1 MSSKISSHIRKLG
14 LKKDRNSGFT
24 LLEVIIVVGIMG
36 LLAAIALPAVG
47 IIDNKERTRI
57 TNEKIELIRKAII
70 GESGITDAN
79 GKKIIG
85 GYVGDMRDWP
95 DLWEAKEDIPHNY
108 DATIPSTDRWDFGYR
123 PYGSFNDNGKWQWER
138 PFRKLSDDKD
148 DTDGLDHIGGLETEN
163 EGQPRG
169 LWTDDPQEDPNST
182 ANKLDADKWKGPY
195 ILFPNDPYPKDNTH
209 FATTNN
215 DYADLR
221 PKLTSPGTGV
231 KTESWIDGDYSA
243 ALGEPFDDKEAFRK
257 LQTNDRLADGWGRA
271 FRFFITEDTEHGSG
285 NTIFW
290 IVSEGADG
298 EGFYPTKGSIA
309 TVDTDDTMG
318 KNYDPNHED
327 NIDNIVLKLYS
338 IEWQAAFEDEKL
350 LKEQETGEI
359 LNTIKQSLIG
369 DSPAGNNTGF
379 CGDLGRWPRLYSW
392 EGANWDEAD
401 DSNTGYTKGQ
411 LRELW
416 TATPNSAD
424 AADNVLLPDWQ
435 NPGFGWRYQYHSAP
449 LLNQEQSYLTDAW
462 GNPLVFIYGSDDTLM
477 LLSVG
482 DDGEYDFGD
491 QLDLTESIAI
501 SSYDS
506 SLSANADNIVVTIAK
521 DVWYPGFLHID
532 NITVNNAQNGITKAA
547 FWYAT
552 DSDNTS
558 FYKTIYTSA
567 IDGTWTIT
575 GDALLYS
582 DVTAQQAASGMK
594 RLIIWNDDDGDDEID
609 IGESQFTRILPVIT
623 QPQPTG
629 SDIEVDTAQFTPAV
643 AL

>member
-1 MSSKISSHIRKLG
+1 
-14 LKKDRNSGFT
+14 
-24 LLEVIIVVGIMG
+24 
-36 LLAAIALPAVG
+36 
-47 IIDNKERTRI
+47 
-57 TNEKIELIRKAII
+57 
-70 GESGITDAN
+70 
-79 GKKIIG
+79 
-85 GYVGDMRDWP
+85 
-95 DLWEAKEDIPHNY
+95 
-108 DATIPSTDRWDFGYR
+108 
-123 PYGSFNDNGKWQWER
+123 
-138 PFRKLSDDKD
+138 
-148 DTDGLDHIGGLETEN
+148 
-163 EGQPRG
+163 
-169 LWTDDPQEDPNST
+169 
-182 ANKLDADKWKGPY
+182 
-195 ILFPNDPYPKDNTH
+195 
-209 FATTNN
+209 
-215 DYADLR
+215 
-221 PKLTSPGTGV
+221 
-231 KTESWIDGDYSA
+231 
-243 ALGEPFDDKEAFRK
+243 
-257 LQTNDRLADGWGRA
+257 
-271 FRFFITEDTEHGSG
+271 
-285 NTIFW
+285 
-290 IVSEGADG
+290 
-298 EGFYPTKGSIA
+298 
-309 TVDTDDTMG
+309 
-318 KNYDPNHED
+318 
-327 NIDNIVLKLYS
+327 
-338 IEWQAAFEDEKL
+338 
-350 LKEQETGEI
+350 
-359 LNTIKQSLIG
+359 
-369 DSPAGNNTGF
+369 
-379 CGDLGRWPRLYSW
+379 LYSW

-506 SLSANADNIVVTIAK
+506 SLSANTDNIVVTIAK
-521 DVWYPGFLHID
+521 DQWYPGFLHID

-558 FYKTIYTSA
+558 FYKTIYTST

-582 DVTAQQAASGMK
+582 DVTAQQAASGMR
-594 RLIIWNDDDGDDEID
+594 RLTIWNDDDGDGEID
-609 IGESQFTRILPVIT
+609 NGESQITKILPVIT

-643 AL
+643 AI